1 MLATTNYLQEI
12 KERINSISALQGE
25 FIVNKEHQ
33 IGKQEDRI
41 DVAFRK
47 DKSFIVACSIIF
59 ADPGAF
65 SSSKC
70 KSTDGEVDSCMKAEV
85 NAKPMMGE
93 KGPLRFVKEPNDVI
107 QAVKHSAVVSDVR
120 EL

>member
-1 MLATTNYLQEI
+1 MFTCRLCGGTEYAEVFGGVYRCT
-12 KERINSISALQGE
+12 S
-25 FIVNKEHQ
+25 
-33 IGKQEDRI
+33 
-41 DVAFRK
+41 
-47 DKSFIVACSIIF
+47 CSIIF